1 MDNEQQII
9 EDILDSIYGQKV
21 VLKDSENESF
31 ILNDK
36 MRDEKRKELLMQ
48 IDSVCKAIARELS
61 SIPGIRLVDIPKD
74 IRPSVLVA
82 IKAEVENNNLII
94 DANGKINKGIF
105 VEIVNQSKEEILEK
119 MEDEI
124 ESLDYISQEY
134 ANESSYKEDVDIDG
148 FFEEMDD
155 IGVNLSD
162 DEKDAIKKAI
172 AMANE
177 ILNKINEKVNS
188 GMTEEEAWEEIFSGM
203 SADEIAKLEMQFA
216 LADIAKEFGRKRD
229 KKGTP
234 ETAESKA
241 VEETKGKT
249 DEEASKA
256 KTNQRMENPKGKVGY
271 LNGYQRTH
279 DALLARIGN
288 TTHDN
293 RIEVGSDVILY
304 DGLMEKLAQNSRVCN
319 YINTNDLVHS
329 VESLALFKKAND
341 MQQQGGPGVTTSDYK
356 ATDTSAEIYVQRTQS
371 VPLKRSKKEMDILG
385 ISSDYR
391 AVQFGENVG
400 STIFRGY
407 PNHAM
412 LEDVQETVA
421 VRVAERQMD
430 EYYIKNGVD
439 MAVAPIDFSAHI
451 AEEPEQQ
458 TKETVPPISG
468 AVEMIVDETATIQ
481 ETQSVAP
488 VTWAIADIKSRIA
501 AEGRTRDILAAND
514 NLQGSVKMEIPTDE
528 RNTPQGGSTVD
539 DTEVGGEELE

>member
-177 ILNKINEKVNS
+177 FLNKINEKVNS

-234 ETAESKA
+234 
-241 VEETKGKT
+241 
-249 DEEASKA
+249 
-256 KTNQRMENPKGKVGY
+256 
-271 LNGYQRTH
+271 
-279 DALLARIGN
+279 
-288 TTHDN
+288 
-293 RIEVGSDVILY
+293 
-304 DGLMEKLAQNSRVCN
+304 
-319 YINTNDLVHS
+319 
-329 VESLALFKKAND
+329 
-341 MQQQGGPGVTTSDYK
+341 
-356 ATDTSAEIYVQRTQS
+356 
-371 VPLKRSKKEMDILG
+371 
-385 ISSDYR
+385 
-391 AVQFGENVG
+391 
-400 STIFRGY
+400 
-407 PNHAM
+407 
-412 LEDVQETVA
+412 
-421 VRVAERQMD
+421 
-430 EYYIKNGVD
+430 
-439 MAVAPIDFSAHI
+439 
-451 AEEPEQQ
+451 
-458 TKETVPPISG
+458 
-468 AVEMIVDETATIQ
+468 
-481 ETQSVAP
+481 
-488 VTWAIADIKSRIA
+488 
-501 AEGRTRDILAAND
+501 
-514 NLQGSVKMEIPTDE
+514 
-528 RNTPQGGSTVD
+528 
-539 DTEVGGEELE
+539 